1 MVGSINVSNNKKPFK
16 MKIVNLLLTATI
28 ALTTTTYCSKKTT
41 GKVTSTSESEQLHGD
56 MTGIYS
62 GLLPCADCPGI
73 ETTLTINPDN
83 TYKIA
88 QVYTEK
94 DSVPFISSGLIKK
107 GEKENI
113 WVFKSRYNET
123 FYQFEDSVL
132 IMLNQKE
139 IDGLLEQHYILKK
152 KESARKEHIMAQL
165 TDKKWVLS
173 ELPGIDFAFNTE
185 SRKPH
190 IIFDSEKNRINGFAG
205 CNSFFGE
212 YQIKDDGAVRFEN
225 IASTKMY
232 CSETMKIENAFL
244 QALHNCGKLSV
255 ENSIL
260 KIEDAE
266 NKVIAVF
273 EED

>member
-1 MVGSINVSNNKKPFK
+1 
-16 MKIVNLLLTATI
+16 MKIVNLLLMATI
-28 ALTTTTYCSKKTT
+28 ALTTTTHCSKKTT
-41 GKVTSTSESEQLHGD
+41 GKVTSTSESEQLQVD

-83 TYKIA
+83 TYEIA

-107 GEKENI
+107 GEKGKI

-173 ELPGIDFAFNTE
+173 GLPGIDFALNKE
-185 SRKPH
+185 SRKPY

-205 CNSFFGE
+205 CNSFFGG
-212 YQIKDDGAVRFEN
+212 YQIKDDGTVRFEN

-244 QALHNCGKLSV
+244 QALHNCGNLSV
-255 ENSIL
+255 ENGIL
-260 KIEDAE
+260 KIENAE